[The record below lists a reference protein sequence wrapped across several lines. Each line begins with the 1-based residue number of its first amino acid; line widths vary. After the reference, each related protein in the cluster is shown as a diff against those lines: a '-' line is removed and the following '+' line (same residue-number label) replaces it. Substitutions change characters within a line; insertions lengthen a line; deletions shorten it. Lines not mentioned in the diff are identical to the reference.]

1 MWLAVLKLSLFI
13 YLTTITSAQAFHY
26 HGDLRHK
33 TDYVTSKW
41 RERLREHNGN
51 RLQSVATTEKPEPI
65 RMRHSR
71 FPNLDRVLN
80 KLDDMQERN
89 TRRPLYVTPR
99 YTTTTTTPDDGLVNE
114 YDDEDLNYDDDD
126 LDEDTFDKDDD
137 DEMSNDEMVCKSSTR
152 KCFERV
158 LF

>member
-13 YLTTITSAQAFHY
+13 YLTTVTSAQAFHY

-89 TRRPLYVTPR
+89 TRRPLFVAPR
-99 YTTTTTTPDDGLVNE
+99 YTTTTTTTDDGLVDE

-126 LDEDTFDKDDD
+126 LEDDTFDKDDD
-137 DEMSNDEMVCKSSTR
+137 DEMANDGMVCKSSTR
-152 KCFERV
+152 KCFVRV
-158 LF
+158 F